1 MPGEIDHWLNNNKY
15 ADVLQFRLSS
25 MSATSTYTV
34 GSVPGLTL
42 RPAVADDVPTI
53 LGLIKE
59 LAEYEHLSH
68 AVTGSE
74 GLFAHKPAIKC
85 SLKARMY

>member
-1 MPGEIDHWLNNNKY
+1 
-15 ADVLQFRLSS
+15 
-25 MSATSTYTV
+25 MSAASTYAV
-34 GSVPGLTL
+34 SSVPGLTL

-53 LGLIKE
+53 LGLIRE

-74 GLFAHKPAIKC
+74 GMVVPVCDCDLRRLGSFITPA
-85 SLKARMY
+85 

>member
-1 MPGEIDHWLNNNKY
+1 
-15 ADVLQFRLSS
+15 
-25 MSATSTYTV
+25 MSAASTYAV
-34 GSVPGLTL
+34 SSVPGLTL

-53 LGLIKE
+53 LGLIRE

-74 GLFAHKPAIKC
+74 GIVPVCECVLRRLGSFITPA
-85 SLKARMY
+85 